1 VIVAVKKG
9 DWSINGDEVIAGGV
23 ALEPH
28 EFHVKLVAAAGDT
41 ETIASAA
48 LSDGQGIVL
57 LNIELTDALLA
68 EGAARDIVRMVQQ
81 ARREAGLAVSD
92 RIVLTLGLPEL
103 LQSQVSQFETYIAS
117 ETLAQ
122 RIEWVSGREPTGDLD
137 GNAVHI
143 GVDQVR

>member
-1 VIVAVKKG
+1 M
-9 DWSINGDEVIAGGV
+9 
-23 ALEPH
+23 
-28 EFHVKLVAAAGDT
+28 
-41 ETIASAA
+41 IASAA
-48 LSDGQGIVL
+48 LADGQGIVL

-122 RIEWVSGREPTGDLD
+122 RIEWVSGLEPTGELD

-143 GVDQVR
+143 GVDQLR